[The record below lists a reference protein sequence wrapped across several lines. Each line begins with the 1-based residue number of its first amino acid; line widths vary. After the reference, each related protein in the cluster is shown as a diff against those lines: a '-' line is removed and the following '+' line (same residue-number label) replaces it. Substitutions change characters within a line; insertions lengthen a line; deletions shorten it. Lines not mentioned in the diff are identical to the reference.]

1 MIARMHRREDGQAA
15 VLTVVFLIVLLG
27 MSAMA
32 IDVGT
37 WYHQKRQL
45 QAQADAAALAGAQAI
60 PADTG
65 QATALALDYATK
77 NGGVLSAGGVSFSKD
92 VVANDTIN
100 VHMSK
105 KAPGFFSRV
114 LGISSVD
121 IGARASARTD
131 AMKEAKYA
139 APIGV
144 DIRHPLLSGSGCPC
158 FGSPTTLDLKKTG
171 PGAFR
176 LINLD
181 STKGGTGPGTLAS
194 WIVDG
199 LDAWMPLDWYN
210 SDPGA
215 KFNGS
220 DVDAALTKRIGTELL
235 FPVYKEVRLQ
245 GSNFEYQI
253 VGWVGFTLTG
263 FDNKGNN
270 GLLYGS
276 FTRVV
281 WQGIQNTKAQ
291 EAGDFGARAVQLVN

>member
-37 WYHQKRQL
+37 WYHEKRAL
-45 QAQADAAALAGAQAI
+45 QAQADAAALAGAQVI
-60 PADTG
+60 PDDPG
-65 QATALALDYATK
+65 QATALAIDYASK
-77 NGGVLSAGGVSFSKD
+77 NGGVLTAGGITFTKD

-121 IGARASARTD
+121 VGARASARTD
-131 AMKEAKYA
+131 AMKEAKNA

-158 FGSPTTLDLKKTG
+158 YGQSTTLDLKKTG

-176 LINLD
+176 LLNLD
-181 STKGGTGPGTLAS
+181 QSKGGTGPGVLED
-194 WIVDG
+194 WILNG
-199 LDAWMPLDWYN
+199 LDAYMPLDWYL

-215 KFNGS
+215 KFNS
-220 DVDAALTKRIGTELL
+220 SSMDSALTKRIGTELL
-235 FPVYKEVRLQ
+235 FPVYSDTKAQ
-245 GSNFEYQI
+245 GSNFAYQV
-253 VGWVGFTLTG
+253 VGWVGFKLTG

-270 GLLYGS
+270 GLLFGY
-276 FTRVV
+276 FTRVI
-281 WQGIQNTKAQ
+281 WQGIQNTRAQ
-291 EAGDFGARAVQLVN
+291 EAGDFGARSVQLVN

>member
-100 VHMSK
+100 IHMSK
-105 KAPGFFSRV
+105 KAPAFFARV
-114 LGISSVD
+114 LGIADVTV
-121 IGARASARTD
+121 GARASARTD
-131 AMKEAKYA
+131 AIKEARYA

-144 DIRHPLLSGSGCPC
+144 DITHPMLSGSGCPC
-158 FGSPTTLDLKKTG
+158 FGSATTLDLNKVG

-181 STKGGTGPGTLAS
+181 SSKGGTGPSDLAD
-194 WIVDG
+194 WILNG

-215 KFNGS
+215 KFNS
-220 DVDAALTKRIGTELL
+220 SSMDNALTKRIGTELL
-235 FPVYKEVRLQ
+235 FPVYSITRAQ
-245 GSNFEYQI
+245 GSNFEYKV

-263 FDNKGNN
+263 FDNKGNK
-270 GLLYGS
+270 GLLFGS